1 MKKLVWGKRLAAAGL
16 AALCLVSVI
25 GCEKKQAKTGVI
37 NIKFGNTQSE
47 KDTQSQALLEV
58 AKILN
63 ESGKFNVD
71 VQLNS
76 ALGSTDDLTEQAVQ
90 GAAIL
95 TVSDPARLAMH
106 VHSYGILG
114 MPYILKSHEDVGKLN
129 DIPSHKTWEVEFE
142 KAGIKLVTSNW
153 FSGTRHFV
161 TNKEVN
167 APADLKGLRIRTLD
181 NDIGIG
187 TVNRMGAV
195 GVGMSWNDVYP
206 ALTQKSLDGVE
217 VQTVS
222 SYGSKLYEVLSWTNR
237 TGHFQLIGSVV
248 TSAAAFNSWPAEAQE
263 LFVKTFRDVGAKYQ
277 SITLETTNTYEA
289 DMAGRGMTFHD
300 LTPAAIKVF
309 VDATAPLY
317 DEFGYGDLRKKMLSE
332 LQ

>member
-1 MKKLVWGKRLAAAGL
+1 MRRTGFGSVVSGAI
-16 AALCLVSVI
+16 LVSMCLLATVA
-25 GCEKKQAKTGVI
+25 CEKKQGQTGVI

-63 ESGKFNVD
+63 DSGKFNVD

-95 TVSDPARLAMH
+95 TVSDPARLATH
-106 VHSYGILG
+106 VHQYGILG
-114 MPYILKSHEDVGKLN
+114 MPYILKSYEDVRKLN
-129 DIPSHKTWEVEFE
+129 DIPSHKEWEAEFE
-142 KAGIKLVTSNW
+142 KAGLKLVTSNW

-248 TSAAAFNSWPAEAQE
+248 TSADAFNRWPADAQE
-263 LFVKTFRDVGAKYQ
+263 LFIRTFREVGAKYQ
-277 SITLETTNTYEA
+277 AITLETTDNYEK

-300 LTPAAIKVF
+300 LTPEAIQVF
-309 VDATAPLY
+309 VDATASLY
-317 DEFGYGDLRKKMLSE
+317 DEFGYGDLRKKVLAE